1 MTTIQLLLTVV
12 GVIIAAVAGAFGIGH
27 SKGKAK
33 AEASATERETNAAIA
48 SEQAVATR
56 QNETAK
62 EASDVQST
70 VTRMSDGD
78 VDDELRKEWINK
90 G

>member
-1 MTTIQLLLTVV
+1 MSIEFILGIL
-12 GVIIAAVAGAFGIGH
+12 GVIAAAVMTAFGIGH

-33 AEASATERETNAAIA
+33 AEASATERETKAAIA
-48 SEQAVATR
+48 SEQKVATR
-56 QNETAK
+56 QTETAK

-78 VDDELRKEWINK
+78 VDDELRREWINK

>member
-1 MTTIQLLLTVV
+1 MSIGFILGII
-12 GVIIAAVAGAFGIGH
+12 GVIAAAIMTAFGIGH

-33 AEASATERETNAAIA
+33 AEVSATERETKAAIA

-56 QNETAK
+56 QTETAK
-62 EASDVQST
+62 EASDVQNT

-78 VDDELRKEWINK
+78 VDDELRREWLNK

>member
-1 MTTIQLLLTVV
+1 MSIEFILGII
-12 GVIIAAVAGAFGIGH
+12 GVIAAAIMTAFGIGH
-27 SKGKAK
+27 SKGKEK
-33 AEASATERETNAAIA
+33 AEASATERETKAAIA

-56 QNETAK
+56 QTETAK
-62 EASDVQST
+62 EASDVQNT

-78 VDDELRKEWINK
+78 VDDELRREWINK

>member
-1 MTTIQLLLTVV
+1 MSIEFILGII
-12 GVIIAAVAGAFGIGH
+12 GVIVAAVMTAFGIGH

-33 AEASATERETNAAIA
+33 AEASATERETKSAIA

-56 QNETAK
+56 QTETAK

-78 VDDELRKEWINK
+78 VDDELRREWINK